1 MTNILYDDNMPFGD
15 QYFSSLGQ
23 AKPFTAGD
31 IKLADLRECEALLVR
46 STTTVD
52 AALLAQAPKLKF
64 VATATAGFN
73 HLSIDALEAADISWY
88 AAGGC
93 NAQAVAEY
101 VVAALYFLAERDGFD
116 LSSKSVAV
124 VGVGNIGKAL
134 SAMLRAIDVQV
145 IEYDP
150 PRARRDKTFRSAR
163 FSEVLE
169 ADVISLHVPLVRPTQ
184 SGDNYPTLHM
194 FDYSVLSNLRAE
206 QILMNAC
213 RGEVVDNKA
222 LLKLFQ
228 EQPSDMPTVVL
239 DCWENEPTIELGLI
253 PHLAL
258 CTAHIAGHSLEGK
271 ARGTDM
277 VYAALCAFLGIVPS
291 HQLHDFLP
299 ALEPDLAVHK
309 TLSKLDHD
317 SSSQTI
323 VSQCIRSMYDIE
335 NDDSFF
341 RRYMAESSSF
351 SEIRRNYP
359 VRREWYASNIS
370 INHEQALTVL
380 RNLGFTVADNR
391 L

>member
-1 MTNILYDDNMPFGD
+1 MMKILYDDNMPYGD
-15 QYFSSLGQ
+15 EYFSSLGH

-31 IKLADLRECEALLVR
+31 LKQADLSECEALLVR
-46 STTTVD
+46 STTQVD
-52 AALLAQAPKLKF
+52 AAILAQAPKLKF

-73 HLSIDALEAADISWY
+73 HLSIDLLEAANIAWY

-93 NAQAVAEY
+93 NAHAVAEY
-101 VVAALYFLAERDGFD
+101 VVAALYFLGERDGFD
-116 LSSKSVAV
+116 LIKKSVAV
-124 VGVGNIGKAL
+124 VGVGNIGTAL

-150 PRARRDKTFRSAR
+150 PRAQRDKTFRSAS
-163 FSEVLE
+163 FSEVLA
-169 ADVISLHVPLVRPTQ
+169 ADVISLHVPLVLPAHD
-184 SGDNYPTLHM
+184 GNNYPTKHM

-206 QILMNAC
+206 QILINAC

-222 LLKLFQ
+222 LLQLFR
-228 EQPSDMPTVVL
+228 EMPSAMPTIVL
-239 DCWENEPTIELGLI
+239 DCWENEPTIEVGLI

-277 VYAALCAFLGIVPS
+277 VYAELCRFLGIVPE
-291 HQLHDFLP
+291 HQLLDFLP
-299 ALEPDLAVHK
+299 AFEPDLGFQK
-309 TLSKLDHD
+309 MLSNVDLAT
-317 SSSQTI
+317 SSQTI

-341 RRYMAESSSF
+341 RRYMAESASF

-359 VRREWYASNIS
+359 VRREWYALNLST
-370 INHEQALTVL
+370 NHKQAATML
-380 RNLGFTVADNR
+380 RNLGFTIADER